1 MKQVFSS
8 PSPCPSC
15 QNLSAIMATM
25 HTQIQTDTQPVGSYF
40 IAVSIGQT
48 TEDIKTLLSQ
58 YGGDCLVLTKNMPTA
73 GDFSR

>member
-1 MKQVFSS
+1 
-8 PSPCPSC
+8 
-15 QNLSAIMATM
+15 MATM

-73 GDFSR
+73 GGFSR